1 MLSRRQLLSQ
11 GAMLSLGAALSRPA
25 LAQSK
30 PKCVI
35 NGGGPAGSSV
45 VRALAA
51 SAAGKI
57 DITLIEA
64 QPEYSACFHSNL
76 YLGGFDRRDKLQ
88 FSFDGIKKLAG
99 VKVVNA
105 TAEIIEREKREILLE
120 GGGSVPYDIL
130 VVSPGIELDY
140 ASVPGWSKEAE
151 QRMPHAWK
159 GGAQLELLKK
169 QLDAV
174 PDGGLI
180 VVLSPPAP
188 YRCPPGP
195 YERVS
200 MMAHALMAAGKK
212 QAHIIILDAKESF
225 SKQPLFQQGWEQH
238 YSGMVE
244 WLPPSIHGGIKSVNP
259 ATMTVETDFETYK
272 ATALVNV
279 IPRQTAGRIAVKA
292 GLTDEKGYCP
302 IDAFTM
308 KSRLDPRIFAVG
320 DACIAGDMPKS
331 AFAANNQAQV
341 AAQAIKAE
349 LLGDPLQE
357 AEYHNTCWSLI
368 STDDSVKIGGT
379 YKPTPQKI
387 QEVSRFISGMNDT
400 ADVRRQNFRDSMA
413 WYARLTSELFG

>member
-35 NGGGPAGSSV
+35 IGGGPAGSSV

-120 GGGSVPYDIL
+120 GGGSIPYDLL

-180 VVLSPPAP
+180 VVLAPPAP

-272 ATALVNV
+272 AAALVNV

-400 ADVRRQNFRDSMA
+400 ADVRRQNFRDLMA